1 MNCPVSIRFIL
12 SAVFLGAAFSG
23 ISEDLDAALEAQKKK
38 AKRRVY
44 SDTALIENRDIVIPK
59 TLSEE
64 EKALDRDLER
74 LESQLTRQVLPPR
87 ATVAPRILAPSPEK
101 TDNWLTPTLL
111 DSEDGEGLSSEK
123 NAPGWIDQE
132 LERQREIQ
140 LHKKALAEEEAL
152 VNKLLREDSRNRT
165 LTEKS
170 PFNAYGSVLRDT
182 ISPSLIQ
189 PVSKSIV
196 PDPLGTLRPKEE
208 ASLSSTAPLFSPTA
222 RRNSGVIQPSF
233 SSLPSSPSSIQTPSW
248 RPQFGSSAPKKPAGF
263 TSNWDV
269 TKPKPLSPL
278 KRVRQSL
285 PIHRKDPF
293 ADDFMPEI
301 KTSIWD

>member
-1 MNCPVSIRFIL
+1 MNYPISIRVAL
-12 SAVFLGAAFSG
+12 SAVLLGAAFSG
-23 ISEDLDAALEAQKKK
+23 ITEDLDAALEAQKKK
-38 AKRRVY
+38 AQRHVY

-64 EKALDRDLER
+64 EKSLDRDLER
-74 LESQLTRQVLPPR
+74 LENQLSQQVIPPR
-87 ATVAPRILAPSPEK
+87 AISASRILAPSPEK
-101 TDNWLTPTLL
+101 RDNWLTPTLL

-123 NAPGWIDQE
+123 HAPSWIDQE

-140 LHKKALAEEEAL
+140 LHKKTLAEEEAL

-170 PFNAYGSVLRDT
+170 SFNAYGSVLRDT

-208 ASLSSTAPLFSPTA
+208 TSPSSTALLFSPAA

-233 SSLPSSPSSIQTPSW
+233 SSLPSSPSSIQPPSW
-248 RPQFGSSAPKKPAGF
+248 RPQFGSSAQKTPEGF
-263 TSNWDV
+263 TSDWNIK
-269 TKPKPLSPL
+269 KPKPLSPL

>member
-1 MNCPVSIRFIL
+1 MKCSISIQLAL
-12 SAVFLGAAFSG
+12 SAILIGAPFSG
-23 ISEDLDAALEAQKKK
+23 GSEDLDAALEAKKKK
-38 AKRRVY
+38 ARRHVY
-44 SDTALIENRDIVIPK
+44 SERALIEYRNIVIPK
-59 TLSEE
+59 ALSEA
-64 EKALDRDLER
+64 EKTLDRDLEK

-87 ATVAPRILAPSPEK
+87 GAAPSRILRPSPEK

-111 DSEDGEGLSSEK
+111 DSEDGEDLSSEK
-123 NAPGWIDQE
+123 NVPGWINQE
-132 LERQREIQ
+132 LDRQKEIQ

-152 VNKLLREDSRNRT
+152 VNKLLRENSRNKT
-165 LTEKS
+165 STEKS
-170 PFNAYGSVLRDT
+170 SIQSYEPMLRNT

-196 PDPLGTLRPKEE
+196 PDPLGILRPKEG
-208 ASLSSTAPLFSPTA
+208 AGPSTTAPLFSPTA
-222 RRNSGVIQPSF
+222 LHNSGVIQPSF

-248 RPQFGSSAPKKPAGF
+248 RPHLGSSAQKAPSGF
-263 TSNWDV
+263 TSNLDA

-293 ADDFMPEI
+293 ANDFMPEI